1 MIKDDNYIKIYGFMI
16 NNLNLKS
23 NELLAYAL
31 IYALAKDDYKPISI
45 NYFMNWLNVS
55 KHTILKT
62 LDSLIKNDLIKVKS
76 QTTKTNLFLINKSKI
91 NLYDNCTSQNL
102 SSAKTALDNS
112 KKCTSTSA
120 KTALVTSA
128 EIAPINKN
136 INKYKNNILNN
147 RESVRE
153 NAPTLEDIQNDILK
167 NAYVV
172 DANKFYAFY
181 TAKNWQGV
189 KDWRAMLKYWHL
201 KDLENN
207 PELKN
212 LNNQEESKKDPS
224 DEPKQDIDFNALL
237 DKLI

>member
-102 SSAKTALDNS
+102 S
-112 KKCTSTSA
+112 SA

>member
-1 MIKDDNYIKIYGFMI
+1 MIKDDNYIKVYGFMI

-31 IYALAKDDYKPISI
+31 IYALAKDDYKPISV

-55 KHTILKT
+55 KPAVIKILNNLEIKK
-62 LDSLIKNDLIKVKS
+62 LILVKKS
-76 QTTKTNLFLINKSKI
+76 NNKANLYKTNLNELKNFTRQDFTSKETLPRELR
-91 NLYDNCTSQNL
+91 NFTPTSKESL
-102 SSAKTALDNS
+102 PPRGKETL
-112 KKCTSTSA
+112 
-120 KTALVTSA
+120 
-128 EIAPINKN
+128 PINKN

-153 NAPTLEDIQNDILK
+153 KAPTLEDIQNDILK

-172 DANKFYAFY
+172 DANKFYTFY

-212 LNNQEESKKDPS
+212 LNNQEESKKDSS